1 MDPAAALGDLKKP
14 AGQTPSIAISDRT
27 GFILIGE
34 GPGSV
39 IQMTGDGG
47 GGSWDLIKIFKNSSD
62 ITIRDLVLDGNRSA
76 LINVDPEE
84 QTHCLKIGGG
94 LTVASG
100 DPRAG
105 YVRDVKVYNVH
116 FRDADGDG
124 IFVSGAGKYT
134 EGADVSDISIVN
146 CRSTGHGR
154 NGLSVQKCVQKVRIF
169 GFHTEGND
177 NAAIDLEPTG
187 SSDDD
192 APRDFKVMYCT
203 LADQNAS
210 TRMSLSGLSSVVPPR
225 QHARSIVAFNHVVGG
240 KVGGVDI
247 RDCLFAFNVIE
258 HGATTASSNN
268 EPVLQLRG
276 LLTGVT
282 VANNILIRPAGCAPG
297 KVIAIE
303 GQGGFYPD
311 GVNVIDNQLI
321 QHTRGEAGDAVIAS
335 AQNTQNL
342 RFSRNAFISRYAGM
356 SFTADNMSQKLAMT
370 AHGLTTKRGP
380 CRLLNSGG
388 ALPTGLST
396 DADYY
401 VIVVDANTIKLATST
416 SNAAAGIAVAFSDN
430 GTGRTD
436 STCGYR
442 PR

>member
-192 APRDFKVMYCT
+192 APRDFKVMYCDT
-203 LADQNAS
+203 CRPERVHPHVPQWPFERRPAAPARALHRRVQPCG
-210 TRMSLSGLSSVVPPR
+210 RWQGRRRRHQGLSVR
-225 QHARSIVAFNHVVGG
+225 
-240 KVGGVDI
+240 
-247 RDCLFAFNVIE
+247 
-258 HGATTASSNN
+258 
-268 EPVLQLRG
+268 LQ
-276 LLTGVT
+276 
-282 VANNILIRPAGCAPG
+282 C
-297 KVIAIE
+297 
-303 GQGGFYPD
+303 
-311 GVNVIDNQLI
+311 
-321 QHTRGEAGDAVIAS
+321 H
-335 AQNTQNL
+335 
-342 RFSRNAFISRYAGM
+342 
-356 SFTADNMSQKLAMT
+356 
-370 AHGLTTKRGP
+370 
-380 CRLLNSGG
+380 
-388 ALPTGLST
+388 
-396 DADYY
+396 
-401 VIVVDANTIKLATST
+401 
-416 SNAAAGIAVAFSDN
+416 
-430 GTGRTD
+430 
-436 STCGYR
+436 
-442 PR
+442 

>member
-1 MDPAAALGDLKKP
+1 MQAPASLRQPVGIETRGPHRRDRRVHSPRDCDHDVDPAAALGDLKKP

-100 DPRAG
+100 DPRPG

-225 QHARSIVAFNHVVGG
+225 QHARLHRRVQPCG
-240 KVGGVDI
+240 
-247 RDCLFAFNVIE
+247 RW
-258 HGATTASSNN
+258 
-268 EPVLQLRG
+268 
-276 LLTGVT
+276 
-282 VANNILIRPAGCAPG
+282 
-297 KVIAIE
+297 
-303 GQGGFYPD
+303 QGRRRRH
-311 GVNVIDNQLI
+311 Q
-321 QHTRGEAGDAVIAS
+321 
-335 AQNTQNL
+335 
-342 RFSRNAFISRYAGM
+342 
-356 SFTADNMSQKLAMT
+356 
-370 AHGLTTKRGP
+370 
-380 CRLLNSGG
+380 
-388 ALPTGLST
+388 GLS
-396 DADYY
+396 
-401 VIVVDANTIKLATST
+401 VRLQ
-416 SNAAAGIAVAFSDN
+416 
-430 GTGRTD
+430 
-436 STCGYR
+436 CH
-442 PR
+442 